1 MREPKSTLKKP
12 ASAKN
17 VDRPD
22 EPIDALAKGIIP
34 GAVGLAVSP
43 RRGGARAGE
52 LPEFASSRRSLGER
66 FARRF
71 RADLPLYLMALLPL
85 AVVIVFQY
93 FPLYGLQIA
102 FRNFTY
108 ATGIWGSEWVG
119 LEHFTY
125 FFRTPYFW
133 RITRN
138 TLVLSFLQIAI
149 CFPAPILLAL
159 LMNELRSSTFKRS
172 VQTISYMPHFLSTA
186 VLIGIYMDLTRVYN
200 GRINAFIELFG
211 GQRIAFFSE
220 PGWFRFLYISSD
232 LWQGIGWGTI
242 IYLAAISGI
251 DQELYEAAAMDGAGR
266 WRRMWH
272 VTLASI
278 APTIVVLFILRMGG
292 LLGNDTQKILLMYSP
307 STYETADVIGT
318 FIYRVGIAGGATP
331 GALPNPSL
339 GTAVGL
345 LQNVLGFFLVLG
357 TNQVARRLSEYSL
370 W

>member
-12 ASAKN
+12 ATASNVGRTDEGSNSFTPGVIPSA
-17 VDRPD
+17 
-22 EPIDALAKGIIP
+22 A
-34 GAVGLAVSP
+34 
-43 RRGGARAGE
+43 
-52 LPEFASSRRSLGER
+52 EFVASSRRQRARIAEIALPRRSMRVR

-71 RADLPLYLMALLPL
+71 RQDFPLYAMALLPI
-85 AVVIVFQY
+85 AVVIVFKY
-93 FPLYGLQIA
+93 FPIYGLQIA

-108 ATGIWGSEWVG
+108 ARGIWGSEWVG
-119 LEHFTY
+119 LDHFTY

-138 TLVLSFLQIAI
+138 TLVLSFLQVAI

-159 LMNELRSSTFKRS
+159 LMNELRSSGFKRT
-172 VQTISYMPHFLSTA
+172 VQSISYMPHFLSTA

-200 GRINAFIELFG
+200 GKINDLLEALG

-242 IYLAAISGI
+242 IYLAAISGV
-251 DQELYEAAAMDGAGR
+251 DPELYEAAAMDGAGR

-272 VTLASI
+272 VTIASI

-292 LLGNDTQKILLMYSP
+292 LLADDTQKILLMYSP
-307 STYETADVIGT
+307 ATYETADVIGT
-318 FIYRVGIAGGATP
+318 YIYRVGIEGGQTP

-345 LQNVLGFFLVLG
+345 LQSVLGFFLVLG
-357 TNQVARRLSEYSL
+357 TNQIARRLSEYSL

>member
-1 MREPKSTLKKP
+1 MREPKSTLKQP
-12 ASAKN
+12 ASAAGGGRT
-17 VDRPD
+17 DEGPD
-22 EPIDALAKGIIP
+22 AFAPGIIP
-34 GAVGLAVSP
+34 SAAALADVP
-43 RRGGARAGE
+43 RRRRTRVAE
-52 LPEFASSRRSLGER
+52 LVPPSRSLGER

-71 RADLPLYLMALLPL
+71 RADLPLYLMAFLPI
-85 AVVIVFQY
+85 VVVVVFKY

-102 FRNFTY
+102 FRNFTF
-108 ATGIWGSEWVG
+108 ARGIWGSEWVG
-119 LEHFTY
+119 LDHFTY
-125 FFRTPYFW
+125 FLRTPYFW

-138 TLVLSFLQIAI
+138 TLVLSFLQIVI
-149 CFPAPILLAL
+149 CFPAPIVLAL
-159 LMNELRSSTFKRS
+159 LMNELRSSGFKRT
-172 VQTISYMPHFLSTA
+172 VQSISYMPHFLSTA

-200 GRINAFIELFG
+200 GKINDLLEALG

-242 IYLAAISGI
+242 IYLAAIAGV

-272 VTLASI
+272 VTIASI

-292 LLGNDTQKILLMYSP
+292 LLADDTQKILLMYSP
-307 STYETADVIGT
+307 ATYETADVIGT
-318 FIYRVGIAGGATP
+318 YIYRVGIEGGQTP

-345 LQNVLGFFLVLG
+345 LQSVLGFFLVLG
-357 TNQVARRLSEYSL
+357 TNQIARRTSEYSL